1 MMRKVIL
8 KQIIAEII
16 TKKDLIRM
24 MMMMAKTIVR
34 TMRMT
39 LWTSLKANNVALQK
53 NRRQPKEKAPSKTNV
68 TDLRVQLYKKRQKM
82 QQQQKQAEPEMQE
95 DQPEVDQEYP
105 KTKFREIEPELDDYD
120 DDRDSLEKA
129 QLSSSEEEEF
139 THRNIQITSTNRIV
153 KKPSKSPPKP
163 KKRLIKE
170 EMPLKKSAI
179 RPTLMSRLGGKVP
192 SEDEYSEEE
201 EDLATSP
208 PLRFKSKA
216 SKSSDENSE

>member
-1 MMRKVIL
+1 MG
-8 KQIIAEII
+8 
-16 TKKDLIRM
+16 
-24 MMMMAKTIVR
+24 
-34 TMRMT
+34 
-39 LWTSLKANNVALQK
+39 
-53 NRRQPKEKAPSKTNV
+53 
-68 TDLRVQLYKKRQKM
+68 
-82 QQQQKQAEPEMQE
+82 
-95 DQPEVDQEYP
+95 
-105 KTKFREIEPELDDYD
+105 
-120 DDRDSLEKA
+120 DSLEKA

-179 RPTLMSRLGGKVP
+179 RPTLMSRLGGRVP

-208 PLRFKSKA
+208 LRLNPKPA
-216 SKSSDENSE
+216 SPVMKTV

>member
-1 MMRKVIL
+1 
-8 KQIIAEII
+8 
-16 TKKDLIRM
+16 
-24 MMMMAKTIVR
+24 
-34 TMRMT
+34 MT
-39 LWTSLKANNVALQK
+39 EFLFFAIS
-53 NRRQPKEKAPSKTNV
+53 EKAPSKTNV

-95 DQPEVDQEYP
+95 GQPEVDQEYP
-105 KTKFREIEPELDDYD
+105 KTKFREIELDDYD

-179 RPTLMSRLGGKVP
+179 RYV
-192 SEDEYSEEE
+192 
-201 EDLATSP
+201 
-208 PLRFKSKA
+208 KSLLNFQKKFQA
-216 SKSSDENSE
+216 KET

>member
-1 MMRKVIL
+1 
-8 KQIIAEII
+8 
-16 TKKDLIRM
+16 
-24 MMMMAKTIVR
+24 
-34 TMRMT
+34 
-39 LWTSLKANNVALQK
+39 
-53 NRRQPKEKAPSKTNV
+53 
-68 TDLRVQLYKKRQKM
+68 M

-95 DQPEVDQEYP
+95 GQPEVDQEYP
-105 KTKFREIEPELDDYD
+105 KTKFREIELDDYD

-179 RPTLMSRLGGKVP
+179 RYV
-192 SEDEYSEEE
+192 
-201 EDLATSP
+201 
-208 PLRFKSKA
+208 KA
-216 SKSSDENSE
+216 

>member
-1 MMRKVIL
+1 
-8 KQIIAEII
+8 
-16 TKKDLIRM
+16 
-24 MMMMAKTIVR
+24 
-34 TMRMT
+34 
-39 LWTSLKANNVALQK
+39 
-53 NRRQPKEKAPSKTNV
+53 
-68 TDLRVQLYKKRQKM
+68 M

-95 DQPEVDQEYP
+95 GQPEVDQEYP
-105 KTKFREIEPELDDYD
+105 KSKFREIEPELDDYD

-179 RPTLMSRLGGKVP
+179 RYVKALLIFQNKISGQRNLRKIYKNKFVKWICLILQRFFEIFGQTLRQR
-192 SEDEYSEEE
+192 
-201 EDLATSP
+201 TS
-208 PLRFKSKA
+208 
-216 SKSSDENSE
+216 